1 MSKEYAEKRNKKV
14 KTVQPTT
21 VEKIDETKA
30 AKQDYAQTVAEKKDL
45 APKATENTTTDSVA
59 KSADSS
65 IKATSITAPKTNK
78 TVKASTSIPTVKA
91 TNYDK
96 SALVNEARNYNAQKR
111 FIEKG
116 YASEWEPKAQEIPT
130 LKPELTDAQVISQY
144 EEIPEYNVF
153 QRMFNKDNREAYN
166 RKQELSSRYN
176 DIKKK
181 SDYETLLSYGITE
194 DDLRKA
200 QEYLQGAHGGVFNKE
215 YMNNRKALQKEMSDI
230 YAKFDKV
237 KAETGVNPYEMQ
249 FDYQTLLDIE
259 NARKHPVLTSIDAR
273 VATPAESIVNLGG
286 HTADYL
292 RGKPLT
298 KKYSFAENVNNTVPE
313 NMSDLGKTIYGGVT
327 SYGDMLMAMA
337 LAGGNPDLSSALL
350 GIEKAT
356 STANNAIEGGL
367 TPRQIMS
374 EALLSGA
381 TTYATEKMLGLT
393 KIDELAKA
401 PLGDIEGK
409 LKLALEVAK
418 RIGLSFIGEGS
429 QEFLEGVA
437 DRIVDDW
444 IAKDKSSVNRE
455 ITRMVNDG
463 VPEEEARKTAN
474 KEWLIQT
481 AIEGVIGGV
490 GGSLFGG
497 TDIAINNIPF
507 LNQSRINGD
516 TNAEIP
522 AVDQTEN
529 VAEEVQNNVPTVE
542 EIAEEISSN
551 PEIKNSDVN
560 NSNDAYVKPNNYWNI
575 GNDTFVGKATKI
587 QAPYTG
593 NDVLPQQT
601 MQNTE
606 RLELPK
612 EYLDDA
618 RTNINNASIDTKLH
632 GTGISK
638 ILEKVYETLFT
649 YRNTTQFDVPVT
661 NLLANGKPYTVTVNK
676 NAIAKIA
683 QPNEYTIAVL
693 DGIEDVIKNSNYVGS
708 GDYIPNNIDINE
720 KYSTPKNTEK
730 PKDISR
736 YDYFE
741 TPISINGKNYI
752 VTYSVAVQP
761 NMNRYR
767 THAVIDEL
775 KIQPINTADTG
786 YVTPAAVNEVGFLN
800 QGNIPSDLTI
810 PHVEQNVN
818 DVASVMNDYINSQQG
833 NNVDTIPYPND
844 SRYVSEDVTAE
855 NLRNGENLN
864 DVRERGYN
872 ETLIEKT
879 DAPEELKAEVANNP
893 MLYRVLHNPDV
904 LAQVNEIVSN
914 NSLDDAYK
922 ICNEM
927 IGTKNPVALPLAY
940 NLSKQFVQKGD
951 VNTAVTLT
959 EDAGR
964 ALTEAGQF
972 IQATTISMLN
982 NDPMASMAYLQR
994 AIGRM
999 NQEGAK
1005 KFKRKWKD
1013 FELTESEVEAFG
1025 NIEQGDVD
1033 AINDL
1038 YAQIWTRIGKTYPV
1052 KWWDKMLEMRRVFL
1066 LCNMRTTVRNGVSNT
1081 AMLPLR
1087 WTGGRVTALLESI
1100 YQRVNSEYVRTEAKG
1115 RISKEAKRVANEAC
1129 DAYFKVLFD
1138 ETDAKYTEARSA
1150 IQNAQVFKGGKL
1162 DATID
1167 KGATW
1172 IANHGIN
1179 ATKSMLTA
1187 IDKTTGGAVSKFM
1200 DISGIKNINS
1210 LMNVINNKTA
1220 HHDINPSL
1228 LETIRNFTYWT
1239 LGEFGDTPF
1248 VKINFKQ
1255 KLASYCEANGIT
1267 RVEDIPQD
1275 AIALCV
1281 QEANKATFHDNSKV
1295 AQAMESLR
1303 ETFNKF
1309 VPGAKLGDLIVTF
1322 AKAPGNIAA
1331 RAVDYSPIGATKGAI
1346 DTVKGTANIK
1356 NLNKQIAQA
1365 QETVNTSESKA
1376 EIKKAQDAIAKYN
1389 NEKAQTMYQIQQA
1402 LTLMGQGLTGTALFA
1417 LGKALSRMGFVIGS
1431 LSDDKREK
1439 QYQQDVLGKQNNS
1452 VEIGDL
1458 SYSIDFL
1465 QPAALPILFGV
1476 IYEESFNQ
1484 QSENFLTSLKQAL
1497 VSVGDAWLDSTPMK
1511 NVSDMLGGYGTPTEN
1526 IIDTILQ
1533 IPSSWVPSQVN
1544 AITQIG
1550 DRTERIS
1557 YDKSSVGNTIK
1568 NSVIAKLPGASETL
1582 PAKYDLWGRE
1592 KVRQDTAG
1600 QAAFAK
1606 LVNPGTTKSTHPTE
1620 IDKDILSLYDK
1631 TKNVKVL
1638 PRFAENSYKVGDE
1651 NYQLTNQ
1658 QKSDFQRVMGENS
1671 YKLAEK
1677 YVKSDSWKNSND
1689 TAKALALDSMYEFA
1703 SNLAKREVLGATPSS
1718 AEKLLE
1724 LYDKEG
1730 IDAVFNKLADDA
1742 QYKGYADELGVDS
1755 SKAKEIYENVG
1766 EEGMQ
1771 KYARAVNEA
1780 QKFGADSIK
1789 TDEWNAF
1796 NSGNLGEFNN
1806 MVRTRVALEN
1816 SNVPS
1821 TEATQKYIEQHGS
1834 NAIPQLEEAYN
1845 IVSTIPKGKDE
1856 YGNQQYFNLTS
1867 DMLDIYDKDGA
1878 KGLQNYKDALS
1889 IAQTKYGA
1897 DNITTSEYKD
1907 YNNGFMDDFN
1917 DSVKYRTLL
1926 ENNDLKNTELNRNY
1940 VKEYG
1945 ESIIPVL
1952 QDAEEAITQI
1962 QKGVDKYNDAE
1973 YFSPNKNM
1981 IDVYMDKGKNGVELY
1996 ADLYTRDDIDDDP
2009 NTRHLTDTIPY
2020 LYSMDM
2026 SDAEKG
2032 YYLSKFVSGKKVNSY
2047 IDRDQPDYAGLYNY
2061 YIHNN
2066 KYVPAI
2072 RAYANH

>member
-21 VEKIDETKA
+21 VEKIDETKT
-30 AKQDYAQTVAEKKDL
+30 AKQDYAQTVAEKKNL
-45 APKATENTTTDSVA
+45 APKATVNTTTDNAA

-65 IKATSITAPKTNK
+65 IKATSITAPKSNK
-78 TVKASTSIPTVKA
+78 AVKASTSIPTVKA

-111 FIEKG
+111 FVEKG
-116 YASEWEPKAQEIPT
+116 YASEWEPKTQEIPT
-130 LKPELTDAQVISQY
+130 LKPALTDAQVISQY

-166 RKQELSSRYN
+166 KKQELSQQYRVAKDNS
-176 DIKKK
+176 IP
-181 SDYETLLSYGITE
+181 ELLNKYGMTS
-194 DDLRKA
+194 DDLYTIGLMADLSNSPNKYFRDEMSKYGA
-200 QEYLQGAHGGVFNKE
+200 SDIDTKYLQDYIARQSQEELNEKIQKAVETNTAT
-215 YMNNRKALQKEMSDI
+215 KALGW
-230 YAKFDKV
+230 A
-237 KAETGVNPYEMQ
+237 G
-249 FDYQTLLDIE
+249 
-259 NARKHPVLTSIDAR
+259 AR
-273 VATPAESIVNLGG
+273 VLNPIEAVTNLTKRGV
-286 HTADYL
+286 DYL
-292 RGKPLT
+292 GGKPLT
-298 KKYSFAENVNNTVPE
+298 KNVNYSQNTTNTASE
-313 NMSDLGKTIYGGVT
+313 NLSGLGKNIYDAGT
-327 SYGDMLMAMA
+327 SYADMIIASL
-337 LAGGNPDLSSALL
+337 LTGGNNTAASLLL
-350 GIEKAT
+350 GAEKAD
-356 STANNAIEGGL
+356 STMDSAIERGL
-367 TPRQIMS
+367 TPRQIMGES
-374 EALLSGA
+374 LASGA
-381 TTYATEKMLGLT
+381 TTYATEKLLGLT
-393 KIDELAKA
+393 KIDKLAKES
-401 PLGDIEGK
+401 LDGFKGT
-409 LKLALEVAK
+409 KLALEVAK
-418 RIGLSFIGEGS
+418 RIAFSFIGEGS

-444 IAKDKSSVNRE
+444 VAKDKSSVNRE
-455 ITRMVNDG
+455 IARMVSEG

-474 KEWLIQT
+474 KEWLLQT
-481 AIEGVIGGV
+481 AIEGVIGGI
-490 GGSLFGG
+490 GGAMFGG
-497 TDIAINNIPF
+497 TDIAISNIPF
-507 LNQSRINGD
+507 LNRNRINGD

-522 AVDQTEN
+522 AVNQTEN
-529 VAEEVQNNVPTVE
+529 VAEEIQNNVPTVE
-542 EIAEEISSN
+542 EIAEEISNN
-551 PEIKNSDVN
+551 PEMTGEPIVENAIPTPAENQPGLTGENLADLSLSEITEGDVN
-560 NSNDAYVKPNNYWNI
+560 NVEN
-575 GNDTFVGKATKI
+575 
-587 QAPYTG
+587 
-593 NDVLPQQT
+593 LQT
-601 MQNTE
+601 E
-606 RLELPK
+606 
-612 EYLDDA
+612 
-618 RTNINNASIDTKLH
+618 
-632 GTGISK
+632 
-638 ILEKVYETLFT
+638 
-649 YRNTTQFDVPVT
+649 
-661 NLLANGKPYTVTVNK
+661 
-676 NAIAKIA
+676 
-683 QPNEYTIAVL
+683 
-693 DGIEDVIKNSNYVGS
+693 
-708 GDYIPNNIDINE
+708 
-720 KYSTPKNTEK
+720 
-730 PKDISR
+730 
-736 YDYFE
+736 
-741 TPISINGKNYI
+741 
-752 VTYSVAVQP
+752 
-761 NMNRYR
+761 
-767 THAVIDEL
+767 
-775 KIQPINTADTG
+775 QPI
-786 YVTPAAVNEVGFLN
+786 
-800 QGNIPSDLTI
+800 
-810 PHVEQNVN
+810 N

-855 NLRNGENLN
+855 DLRNGENLN
-864 DVRERGYN
+864 DIRERGYN

-927 IGTKNPVALPLAY
+927 MGTKNPVALPLAY

-982 NDPMASMAYLQR
+982 NDPMASMVYLQR

-1025 NIEQGDVD
+1025 NIEEGDVD

-1115 RISKEAKRVANEAC
+1115 SISKEAKRVANEAC

-1150 IQNAQVFKGGKL
+1150 IRNAQVFKGGKL

-1172 IANHGIN
+1172 IANHGIR

-1200 DISGIKNINS
+1200 DISGIKNIDS

-1267 RVEDIPQD
+1267 KVEDIPQD

-1568 NSVIAKLPGASETL
+1568 NSIIAKLPGASETL

-1730 IDAVFNKLADDA
+1730 IDAVFNKLANDA

-1780 QKFGADSIK
+1780 QKFGADSIR

-1821 TEATQKYIEQHGS
+1821 TEATQKYIEQHGA

-1926 ENNDLKNTELNRNY
+1926 ENNDLKDTELNRNY

-1962 QKGVDKYNDAE
+1962 QKGVDKYNDAK
-1973 YFSPNKNM
+1973 YFSPNKKM

-2032 YYLSKFVSGKKVNSY
+2032 YYLSKFVSGKTVNSY
-2047 IDRDQPDYAGLYNY
+2047 IDREQPDYAGLYNY
-2061 YIHNN
+2061 YIHND